1 MYWFRQHLFSEES
14 QTFSLWFSQDEISSK
29 RQHIR
34 KAILEIAEQQ
44 NPDTIRKLGLES
56 KKKKTATKAVE
67 KYNDWLN
74 QMMTSEF
81 HFYRGYSEI
90 EIPGKVS
97 SAPNRRFDN
106 EANTCVSPSQPLAG
120 NSSDVE
126 QTDHDIAEEEKG
138 LEIPPPTNCEGEQPR
153 RSKRIRKNKFIFNL
167 WQYNFVNSY
176 TAPWIKYYFIC

>member
-1 MYWFRQHLFSEES
+1 
-14 QTFSLWFSQDEISSK
+14 LWFSQDEISSK

-90 EIPGKVS
+90 EIPGKFHQHRIEDLTMRLTHVS
-97 SAPNRRFDN
+97 AL
-106 EANTCVSPSQPLAG
+106 ANL
-120 NSSDVE
+120 
-126 QTDHDIAEEEKG
+126 
-138 LEIPPPTNCEGEQPR
+138 
-153 RSKRIRKNKFIFNL
+153 
-167 WQYNFVNSY
+167 
-176 TAPWIKYYFIC
+176 